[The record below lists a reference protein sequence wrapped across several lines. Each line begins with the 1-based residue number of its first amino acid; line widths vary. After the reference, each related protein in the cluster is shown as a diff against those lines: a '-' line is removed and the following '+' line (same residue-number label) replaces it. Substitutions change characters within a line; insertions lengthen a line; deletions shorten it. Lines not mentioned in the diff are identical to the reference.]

1 MEEFDIEKAES
12 LDYDKLKN
20 QLQYIFKTEQDC
32 VNFVNFLKNVN
43 NFVSLSNDKRHI
55 TQIDL
60 GYFKAQLTLF
70 EKKIKIVLDKKKS
83 ALTKAA
89 IKRAKGIGEKLTE
102 SIVAY
107 YTEVGS
113 AIQGLE
119 ELLALVSAWVG
130 FLQDLYFICGQT
142 NKNLGGIS

>member
-12 LDYDKLKN
+12 LNYDKLKN

-83 ALTKAA
+83 ARTKAA
-89 IKRAKGIGEKLTE
+89 IKKAKGIGEKLTE
-102 SIVAY
+102 SIIDY
-107 YTEVGS
+107 YTEEDN

-142 NKNLGGIS
+142 SKNLGGIS